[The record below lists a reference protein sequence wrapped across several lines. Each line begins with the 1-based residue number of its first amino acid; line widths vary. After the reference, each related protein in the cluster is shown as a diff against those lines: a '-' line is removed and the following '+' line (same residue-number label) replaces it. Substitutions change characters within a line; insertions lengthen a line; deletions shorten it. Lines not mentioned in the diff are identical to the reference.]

1 MRWLLC
7 LMMLVSIGVHA
18 DTHSDAH
25 YRGRGFGD
33 DELIGCLQEEDL
45 DADDWDVY
53 RGMLCLLPNQR
64 VMVYALGM
72 AAFGGY
78 ELVEDKMHI
87 QMDKPPVFVTLSRH
101 DASHQ
106 GVKVR
111 FEGQGEFLLQINNE
125 HPVYID
131 KEDERDVCLSSK
143 VETLTFYANM
153 NEKDEIQGDYQQGY
167 VWQHTLPAGHN
178 EVIISHD
185 TQRDR
190 FSHEMNYRLIKED
203 GKIYAHDIRGAS
215 DERER
220 YYLSQNDKLLEFIH
234 EHFDAQGNPIL
245 EKVDN
250 PNFILVNG
258 FHELDV
264 FMSDSKS
271 HGFDPKKFDY
281 HEQGDYYTVKAEHV
295 FGLDG
300 ENEQIKDKIYKY
312 RLITKQPIK
321 KTTRIDFNEYK
332 NLDQNLS
339 QELPSCQTDAP
350 KTQVTT
356 MCDGASEDINQT
368 FGHIHE

>member
-1 MRWLLC
+1 
-7 LMMLVSIGVHA
+7 MMLVSVCVHA

-25 YRGRGFGD
+25 SNAHYRGNGFGD
-33 DELIGCLQEEDL
+33 DELIGCLQEEHL

-78 ELVEDKMHI
+78 ERVEDKMHI
-87 QMDKPPVFVTLSRH
+87 QMDKPQVFVTLSRH

-125 HPVYID
+125 HPVYIG
-131 KEDERDVCLSSK
+131 KEDERRICLPYE
-143 VETLTFYANM
+143 VETLTFFANM
-153 NEKDEIQGDYQQGY
+153 NENDERQGHYEQGY
-167 VWQHTLPAGHN
+167 VWQNEIPAGHN
-178 EVIISHD
+178 DIIISHD

-190 FSHEMNYRLIKED
+190 FSHEMTYRLAKED
-203 GKIYAHDIRGAS
+203 GKIYAHDTRGAS
-215 DERER
+215 DGRER
-220 YYLSQNDKLLEFIH
+220 YYLSQNDKLLDFIH
-234 EHFDAQGNPIL
+234 EHFDGQGNPIL

-264 FMSDSKS
+264 FMSDSES
-271 HGFDPKKFDY
+271 HGFNSKKFDY
-281 HEQGDYYTVKAEHV
+281 HEQGDYYTVKAEYLSQ
-295 FGLDG
+295 FYG
-300 ENEQIKDKIYKY
+300 EDEQVKDKIYKY
-312 RLITKQPIK
+312 HLMAKQPIK

-332 NLDQNLS
+332 NLS
-339 QELPSCQTDAP
+339 QELPSCQADTP

-356 MCDGASEDINQT
+356 MCDGASGDINQASR
-368 FGHIHE
+368 HIHE